1 MIYYE
6 VRDLLKSIFSLI
18 AVLLSAFL
26 VGCQLNQIETMALLD
41 EKIVEVNLSKSDGF
55 DEMNLDI
62 LHTFSDEK
70 SIKQFERAISTAQK
84 QMGKV
89 DVPQPEYDVMIT
101 YASENDR
108 QLPTHAIHLWLGK
121 ENEKAQFMYLGDDEV
136 YVTTKQ
142 ITKKLRMLIVSD
154 E

>member
-1 MIYYE
+1 M
-6 VRDLLKSIFSLI
+6 KSIFSLI
-18 AVLLSAFL
+18 AVFLSAFL
-26 VGCQLNQIETMALLD
+26 VGCQLHQVETMALLD

-62 LHTFSDEK
+62 LHTISDEQ
-70 SIKQFERAISTAQK
+70 SIKQFEEAISTARK

-89 DVPQPEYDVMIT
+89 DVPEPEYDVMIT

-121 ENEKAQFMYLGDDEV
+121 EDEKSMFMYLGDDEV
-136 YVTTKQ
+136 YFTTKK
-142 ITKKLRMLIVSD
+142 ITEKLRMLIPS
-154 E
+154 EG